1 MTNLNKIDPK
11 IAEAVSMYEGLDAKV
26 IVEKNTYGRFH
37 VKVHFDDGPTITE
50 ILSNHT
56 TINAL
61 NMLKM
66 HNCGV
71 EYIFYAGGKQQ
82 QLILNAQI

>member
-1 MTNLNKIDPK
+1 MTSFTIDPK

-26 IVEKNTYGRFH
+26 ILAHTNNRYYA
-37 VKVHFDDGPTITE
+37 KVHFDDGPTITE

-61 NMLKM
+61 NKLKM
-66 HNCGV
+66 NNCGV
-71 EYIFYAGGKQQ
+71 EYIFYASGKQQ
-82 QLILNAQI
+82 QLILNAKN